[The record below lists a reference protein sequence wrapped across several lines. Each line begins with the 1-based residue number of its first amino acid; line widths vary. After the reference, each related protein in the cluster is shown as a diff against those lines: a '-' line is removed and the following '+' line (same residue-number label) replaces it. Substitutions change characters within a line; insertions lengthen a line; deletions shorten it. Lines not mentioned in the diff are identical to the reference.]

1 MKIFRLRLLAVTLC
15 LALLCG
21 CTAQQGNVSND
32 TPNAGNS
39 VSQNDTQ
46 QPNNTQPNGTE
57 QDNTAPDTSDTAT
70 DENEGESAPQLS
82 CTELTTE
89 ELTEWADYFNQMETN
104 GLLRF
109 PYANLTE
116 NPDQLAPYL
125 HWLFYDN
132 GEPESEFSEDELF
145 RLTKTDL
152 WLELDAFRLSR
163 DFMNRYLYEHMN
175 IPAERTENLFDAAQL
190 GVYLLQY
197 DAWYISHGD
206 TEYQPYAF
214 DRGEQYE
221 DGTVK
226 LYYTHDFLRVV
237 QENGEMDYVDAEMVV
252 TLAPRTDGT
261 WYIVAHEIANEQ

>member
-1 MKIFRLRLLAVTLC
+1 MKLFRLRLLAVTLC
-15 LALLCG
+15 LVLLCG
-21 CTAQQGNVSND
+21 CMAQQGNVSNN

-39 VSQNDTQ
+39 VSQTDTQ
-46 QPNNTQPNGTE
+46 QQDNTQ
-57 QDNTAPDTSDTAT
+57 QDNTAPDTGDTNT
-70 DENEGESAPQLS
+70 DEEESAPQLS
-82 CTELTTE
+82 FTELTTE
-89 ELTEWADYFNQMETN
+89 ELTEWEGYFNQMENN

-109 PYANLTE
+109 PYANPAE

-132 GEPESEFSEDELF
+132 GEPESEFSEDELS

>member
-1 MKIFRLRLLAVTLC
+1 MKLFRFRVLAVTLS
-15 LALLCG
+15 LVLLCG
-21 CTAQQGNVSND
+21 CMAQQGNVSNN

-39 VSQNDTQ
+39 VSQTDTQ
-46 QPNNTQPNGTE
+46 QQDNTQ
-57 QDNTAPDTSDTAT
+57 QDNTAPDTSDT
-70 DENEGESAPQLS
+70 DPDEGESEPQLS
-82 CTELTTE
+82 FTELTAE
-89 ELTEWADYFNQMETN
+89 ELTEWEVYFNQRDTN

-116 NPDQLAPYL
+116 NPDKLAPYL
-125 HWLFYDN
+125 RWLFYDN
-132 GEPESEFSEDELF
+132 GEPESEFSEDELS
-145 RLTKTDL
+145 RLTKTEL

-163 DFMNRYLYEHMN
+163 DFMNRYLYEHLN

-206 TEYQPYAF
+206 TEYHPYAF

-237 QENGEMDYVDAEMVV
+237 QEDGEMDYIDAEMVV

-261 WYIVAHEIANEQ
+261 WYIVSHEIDDAQ